1 MHAYHS
7 RDLQRL
13 FGVSAAML
21 QALARSGHINPEQ
34 QGTRARYSFQDLLV
48 IRMVGAMAAAQIP
61 LPKITAALDNI
72 RAVLP
77 GGSLNQL
84 AGGPIVGEVTGA
96 SGSSG
101 GVFLPAKPGGPAS
114 PAQRHFERALKAE
127 ERDSDAA
134 LGAYRASLAH
144 DAHHVESRINLGRLL
159 HQRGEHAAA
168 EDVYRS
174 GLTAN
179 ALLSF
184 NLALLLEDLD
194 RESEAIVSYREA
206 LAHDPS
212 LADAHFN
219 LARIHDEGGRSQESF
234 RHLLAYRRLMRD
246 LSGKRKP
253 KRVKKEPARNDKRLK
268 AKRPR
273 RARAN

>member
-1 MHAYHS
+1 MHAYDPK
-7 RDLQRL
+7 DLRRL
-13 FGVSAAML
+13 FGIPAATL
-21 QALARSGHINPEQ
+21 QSLVRAGHINPRQE
-34 QGTRARYSFQDLLV
+34 GKRARYSFQDLLV
-48 IRMVGAMAAAQIP
+48 IRMVSAMAAAKIP
-61 LPKITAALDNI
+61 LAKISAALDNI
-72 RAVLP
+72 RDVLP
-77 GGSLNQL
+77 GAALSQL
-84 AGGPIVGEVTGA
+84 AAATSEVPGA

-101 GVFLPAKPGGPAS
+101 GVFLPAKSGGPS
-114 PAQRHFERALKAE
+114 LAQRHFERALKAE
-127 ERDSDAA
+127 QSDADAA
-134 LGAYRASLAH
+134 LDAYRASLTH

-206 LAHDPS
+206 LAQDPA

-219 LARIHDEGGRSQESF
+219 LARIHHEGGRAQESF

-246 LSGKRKP
+246 ISHTARISA
-253 KRVKKEPARNDKRLK
+253 RTRKEPARINGSVP

-273 RARAN
+273 RARSH